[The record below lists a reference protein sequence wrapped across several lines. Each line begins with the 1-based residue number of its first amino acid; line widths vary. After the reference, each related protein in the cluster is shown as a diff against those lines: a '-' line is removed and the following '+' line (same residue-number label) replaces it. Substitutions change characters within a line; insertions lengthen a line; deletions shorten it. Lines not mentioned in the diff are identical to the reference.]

1 MPRNLFKPRSVL
13 VFSVVFIALQKL
25 SFFCSIY
32 RFWALGF
39 CDSKLSGDEMSMC
52 VLTEFVICKS
62 CFYGVRLVRSVLGLS
77 GFMGDLFSSDIVLN
91 QYGLFGFWKVQ
102 WFCYFFRCFLDQI
115 LILYRNQNFFL
126 IWP

>member
-1 MPRNLFKPRSVL
+1 
-13 VFSVVFIALQKL
+13 
-25 SFFCSIY
+25 
-32 RFWALGF
+32 
-39 CDSKLSGDEMSMC
+39 MC
-52 VLTEFVICKS
+52 VLAEFVICKS

-91 QYGLFGFWKVQ
+91 QYGLFGFRQVQ

-126 IWP
+126 IWPSQGGFICTRDWQSKVLSI